1 MKKGKTR
8 VVSETNIGIYV
19 FRLPN
24 GDYVMDDELRV
35 LSIAA
40 TRGDIQKMKELTLAA
55 KVHGFDEGTCE
66 FVEGARKVSDEEFIL
81 QYDRFME
88 GYIPDPYDI
97 GNMQDMWRYG
107 K

>member
-19 FRLPN
+19 WRLPN
-24 GDYVMDDELRV
+24 GDYIMDDELRV

-40 TRGDIQKMKELTLAA
+40 TRGDVTKIAALSQAA
-55 KVHGFDEGTCE
+55 KIHGYDEGTAE
-66 FVEGARKVSDEEFIL
+66 FVEGARKISDEEFIL

-97 GNMQDMWRYG
+97 GNMQDMWRNG